1 MKTLPRLALTG
12 LFITAAALA
21 AIGLGASPAA
31 GSQGSLSFRATISGR
46 VHDAGTI
53 SAAEHASTIFD
64 ATGCAVIKKQD
75 KAIYGAYE
83 YEIRDLEGATTA
95 LIPGQKPQGPSLL
108 LTVDHYRNGSSSGT
122 YRVLDV
128 SGTFAL
134 HGRSYGGGA
143 SSTSIVKIKNGGRDG
158 TWTEPQG
165 HRDYP
170 SAHGATVAG
179 FSFRATWHCAT
190 VFHLTEP
197 KLFADS

>member
-1 MKTLPRLALTG
+1 MKTLFRIT
-12 LFITAAALA
+12 FTAALVTVGALA
-21 AIGLGASPAA
+21 ATGIGVSPAA
-31 GSQGSLSFRATISGR
+31 GSQGSLTFHATVSGR

-64 ATGCAVIKKQD
+64 ATGCAIIKTQNT
-75 KAIYGAYE
+75 AIYGAYQFE
-83 YEIRDLEGATTA
+83 VRDLEGATTA

-128 SGTFAL
+128 SGTFAI

-143 SSTSIVKIKNGGRDG
+143 LSSSVVKIKNGGRDG

-170 SAHGATVAG
+170 SSHGATVAG

-197 KLFADS
+197 KIFAAT